1 MDLLTLLTQGD
12 APETPNA
19 TIVDGV
25 YTNFRCRVLGVESV
39 RGKVVRVR
47 VRMILLGRRADQ
59 DLTPHQ
65 VRKDGHKIPGEGL

>member
-1 MDLLTLLTQGD
+1 MDLLALLTQGD

-19 TIVDGV
+19 TIVDGA

-39 RGKVVRVR
+39 RGKIVQVR

-59 DLTPHQ
+59 TLALSQ
-65 VRKDGHKIPGEGL
+65 VRKDGFREGEGL